1 MKNYFKGMIAFCVSG
16 MMALAMTA
24 PVFAD
29 QTDAK
34 AYITKEFDM
43 PVGTTIPD
51 TTFTFDM
58 SAVKKDGGT
67 YAKTISQKSITFKN
81 TDTKRIIDVNGAG
94 NDHKIYRYLK
104 STPLLST
111 DEVNQFKADGPG
123 VYEFTITETQGVE
136 TPTTTTDKT
145 KNLSTTTT
153 MTYSDAEYKA
163 IVYVKKDDTNN
174 NYISNFKVTKEKD
187 DQGNTVTNGDA
198 KKVNPSQP
206 DDNIPG
212 SGGLRFVNTY
222 LKEITDTSTG
232 NPDPVTPKPEDP
244 TDPNEARDKI
254 FSVGKIITGDLADQN
269 KKFIFTVKVTAPA
282 IANATAKQW
291 NAKIVKADGTPDGD
305 PLTFTDGVAKTVS
318 LNHGEKLVFTDLYV
332 GTAFEAQETDPDTVY
347 TSTTYA
353 RLNGGVPAQGVPV
366 QKSKEREL
374 VTGNVSEG
382 TDTVVVVN
390 TRNSN
395 SPTGIFVNNLPY
407 ILIVLGV
414 LAGFVGYIAAKR
426 KSEER

>member
-29 QTDAK
+29 QTDAE

-43 PVGTTIPD
+43 PVETKIPD

-58 SAVKKDGGT
+58 SAVTKDGVN
-67 YAKTISQKSITFKN
+67 YAKTISQKSITFKDS
-81 TDTKRIIDVNGAG
+81 DTKRIIDVNGAG

-104 STPLLST
+104 STPLLND
-111 DEVNQFKADGPG
+111 DEVNNLKTDGPG
-123 VYEFTITETQGVE
+123 IYEFTIKETQGVE
-136 TPTTTTDKT
+136 KPTTSEDTTK
-145 KNLSTTTT
+145 KLLTTTT

-163 IVYVKKDDTNN
+163 DVYVKKGNTG
-174 NYISNFKVTKEKD
+174 NYISSIKVSKEKD
-187 DQGNTVTNGDA
+187 DQGKAVTDENA

-222 LKEITDTSTG
+222 LKEIQDTSTE
-232 NPDPVTPKPEDP
+232 NPDPVTPKADNP

-269 KKFIFTVKVTAPA
+269 QKFAFTVKVTAPA
-282 IANATAKQW
+282 LANVSSKQYS
-291 NAKIVKADGTPDGD
+291 AKIVTADGTQDGET
-305 PLTFTDGVAKTVS
+305 LTFTDGVAQTVS

-332 GTAFEAQETDPDTVY
+332 GTAFEAQETDPDTFY

-353 RLNGGVPAQGVPV
+353 RLNGGVPAQGVPA

>member
-16 MMALAMTA
+16 MMALALTA

-43 PVGTTIPD
+43 PVGTKIPD
-51 TTFTFDM
+51 AGTTFTFDM
-58 SAVKKDGGT
+58 SAVKKDGGN
-67 YAKTISQKSITFKN
+67 YAKTISQKSITFTD

-111 DEVNQFKADGPG
+111 EEVNQFKADGPG
-123 VYEFTITETQGVE
+123 VYEFTINETLGNEEPKETEDQTNHLK
-136 TPTTTTDKT
+136 TTTK
-145 KNLSTTTT
+145 
-153 MTYSDAEYKA
+153 MTYSRAEYKA
-163 IVYVKKDDTNN
+163 IVYVKKDNTNN
-174 NYISNFKVTKEKD
+174 NYISDIKVTKEKD

-198 KKVNPSQP
+198 KKVNPSKP

-222 LKEITDTSTG
+222 LKEIQDTSTE
-232 NPDPVTPKPEDP
+232 NPDPVTPKADNP

-269 KKFIFTVKVTAPA
+269 QKFAFTVKVTAPA
-282 IANATAKQW
+282 LANVSSKQYS
-291 NAKIVKADGTPDGD
+291 AKIVTADGTQDGET
-305 PLTFTDGVAKTVS
+305 LTFTDGVAQTVS

-332 GTAFEAQETDPDTVY
+332 GTAFEAQETDRDTFY

-353 RLNGGVPAQGVPV
+353 RLNGGIPA

>member
-29 QTDAK
+29 QTDAE

-43 PVGTTIPD
+43 PVETKIPD

-58 SAVKKDGGT
+58 SAVTKDGVN
-67 YAKTISQKSITFKN
+67 YAKTISQKSITFKDS
-81 TDTKRIIDVNGAG
+81 DTKRIIDVNGAG

-104 STPLLST
+104 STPLLND
-111 DEVNQFKADGPG
+111 DEVNNLKTDGPG
-123 VYEFTITETQGVE
+123 IYKFTIKETQGVE
-136 TPTTTTDKT
+136 KPTTSEDTTK
-145 KNLSTTTT
+145 KLLTTTT

-163 IVYVKKDDTNN
+163 DVYVKKGNTG
-174 NYISNFKVTKEKD
+174 NYISSIKVSKEKD
-187 DQGNTVTNGDA
+187 DQGKAVTDENA

-222 LKEITDTSTG
+222 LKEIQDTSTE
-232 NPDPVTPKPEDP
+232 NPDPVTPKADNP

-269 KKFIFTVKVTAPA
+269 QKFAFTVKVTAPA
-282 IANATAKQW
+282 LANATAKQYS
-291 NAKIVKADGTPDGD
+291 AKIVKATGEQDGET
-305 PLTFTDGVAKTVS
+305 LTFTDGVAQTVS

-332 GTAFEAQETDPDTVY
+332 GTAFEAQETDPDTFY

-353 RLNGGVPAQGVPV
+353 RLNGGVPAQGVPA

>member
-29 QTDAK
+29 QTDAE

-43 PVGTTIPD
+43 PVETKIPD

-58 SAVKKDGGT
+58 SAVTKDGVN
-67 YAKTISQKSITFKN
+67 YAKTISQKSITFKDS
-81 TDTKRIIDVNGAG
+81 DTKRIIDVNGAG

-104 STPLLST
+104 STPLLND
-111 DEVNQFKADGPG
+111 DEVNNLKTDGPG
-123 VYEFTITETQGVE
+123 IYEFTIKETQGVE
-136 TPTTTTDKT
+136 KPTTSEDTTK
-145 KNLSTTTT
+145 KLLTTTT

-163 IVYVKKDDTNN
+163 DVYVKKGNTG
-174 NYISNFKVTKEKD
+174 NYISSIKVSKEKD
-187 DQGNTVTNGDA
+187 DQGKAVTDENA

-222 LKEITDTSTG
+222 LKEIQDTSTE
-232 NPDPVTPKPEDP
+232 NPDPVTPKADNP
-244 TDPNEARDKI
+244 TDLNEARDKI

-269 KKFIFTVKVTAPA
+269 QKFAFTVKVTAPA
-282 IANATAKQW
+282 LANATAKQYS
-291 NAKIVKADGTPDGD
+291 AKIVKATGEQDGET
-305 PLTFTDGVAKTVS
+305 LTFTDGVAQTVS

-332 GTAFEAQETDPDTVY
+332 GTAFEAQETDPDTFY

-353 RLNGGVPAQGVPV
+353 RLNGGVPAQGVPA